1 MKVTV
6 VGTGTASLR
15 LRRRQSCIFRD
26 GGRDARLRPRLP
38 GGPWYETRWHLP
50 IESQQGVRSCVED
63 MTRNLSKP
71 VLSLPRFSRHI
82 EKSEDC
88 AACPGYDSLPTE
100 MAPLSLQTR
109 CQA

>member
-1 MKVTV
+1 
-6 VGTGTASLR
+6 
-15 LRRRQSCIFRD
+15 
-26 GGRDARLRPRLP
+26 
-38 GGPWYETRWHLP
+38 
-50 IESQQGVRSCVED
+50 
-63 MTRNLSKP
+63 